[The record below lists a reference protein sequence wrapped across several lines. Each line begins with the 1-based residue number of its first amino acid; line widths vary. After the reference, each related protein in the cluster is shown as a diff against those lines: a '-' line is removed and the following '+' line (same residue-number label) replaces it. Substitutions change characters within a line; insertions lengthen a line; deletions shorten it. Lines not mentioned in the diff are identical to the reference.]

1 MLILVEELEE
11 LNYRKVIYLLFL
23 GNPMVRRRYSARAR
37 AGTRNPMDLRI
48 SFIKD
53 NITSLEAEK
62 KKYSKYLGRGLNDS
76 FIRKAIRNINN
87 SISIRKRQLARYQ
100 ARRIDYKKRGLI

>member
-1 MLILVEELEE
+1 
-11 LNYRKVIYLLFL
+11 
-23 GNPMVRRRYSARAR
+23 MVRKRRYSARAK

-53 NITSLEAEK
+53 NIKSLEAEK

-76 FIRKAIRNINN
+76 FIRKAIRNINRT
-87 SISIRKRQLARYQ
+87 IVIRKRQLRVYEV
-100 ARRIDYKKRGLI
+100 RRADYKKRGLI